1 MWIIREDSPHLFLL
15 HISLSRSRPKGV
27 KGQRHEY
34 PRVKGIAR
42 YLRLF
47 MSRRIAHIFYG
58 FYIASLSGNYDTSNL
73 YRDKNRLY
81 NDSV

>member
-1 MWIIREDSPHLFLL
+1 MILDVDYPRGQSTSFLL

-47 MSRRIAHIFYG
+47 MSLRIAHIFYG
-58 FYIASLSGNYDTSNL
+58 FYIASLSG
-73 YRDKNRLY
+73 
-81 NDSV
+81 